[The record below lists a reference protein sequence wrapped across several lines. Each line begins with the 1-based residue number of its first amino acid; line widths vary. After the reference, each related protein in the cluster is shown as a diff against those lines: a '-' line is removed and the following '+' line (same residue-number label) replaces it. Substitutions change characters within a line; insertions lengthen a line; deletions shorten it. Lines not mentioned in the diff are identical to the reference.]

1 MSLGTKSPDN
11 WKWISDTESFLDTQ
25 YETFSRKEKLDV
37 IQILALFSLAFGTSN
52 PAELFLGSAAFIPH
66 YYIGGNGFDGMI
78 SVLSG
83 VQIQKRKY
91 ATAAFPTLYESY
103 KVMKDFTS
111 GKTVTRQ
118 SLSRSVLFV
127 VGWLAARYRYV

>member
-1 MSLGTKSPDN
+1 MSLGTQSPDN
-11 WKWISDTESFLDTQ
+11 WKWISDSETFLDSQ
-25 YETFSRKEKLDV
+25 YETFSRGEKLDI
-37 IQILALFSLAFGTSN
+37 IQILALFSLAFGTAN
-52 PAELFLGSAAFIPH
+52 PSEIFLGSVAFIPH

-91 ATAAFPTLYESY
+91 GTAAFPTLYESY

-118 SLSRSVLFV
+118 SLSRSALFV